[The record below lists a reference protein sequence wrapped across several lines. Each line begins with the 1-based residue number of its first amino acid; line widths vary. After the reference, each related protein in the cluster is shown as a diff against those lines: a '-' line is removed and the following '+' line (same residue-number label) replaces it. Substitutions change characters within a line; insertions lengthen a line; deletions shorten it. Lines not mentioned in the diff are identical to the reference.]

1 MVKSGS
7 FNFLEY
13 LAERTRSNGD
23 SSENHDRIPS
33 LTDLSKETG
42 IGIASLREQLGV
54 ARALGL
60 VEVRPR
66 TGIRKLP
73 YRFAPAV
80 IESLNY
86 AISCD
91 RRYFDDF
98 ADLRRHVEAEY
109 WTQAVEKL
117 TDEDKAELDKIV
129 QRAWIKLKGDPI
141 RVPHQEHRDLHIII
155 FKRLDNPFVTGI
167 LEAYWEAYEKVGLS
181 RYNDLSY
188 LKDVWN
194 YHSKMVNEICAGEIE
209 KSFHTLLEHMDLID
223 HRNNK

>member
-1 MVKSGS
+1 MARSGS

-13 LAERTRSNGD
+13 LADQTKESVD
-23 SSENHDRIPS
+23 SGENHERIPC
-33 LTDLSKETG
+33 LNDLSKETG
-42 IGIASLREQLGV
+42 ISIASLREQLGV

-66 TGIRKLP
+66 TGIRRIP

-98 ADLRRHVEAEY
+98 ADLRRHVEADY
-109 WTQAVEKL
+109 WTQAVGKL
-117 TDEDKAELDKIV
+117 TDEDKVELDQIV
-129 QRAWIKLKGDPI
+129 QKAWIKLQGEPI

-155 FKRLDNPFVTGI
+155 FQRLDNPFVTGI

-181 RYNDLSY
+181 RYSDLSY
-188 LKDVWN
+188 LKDVWK
-194 YHSKMVNEICAGEIE
+194 YHSKMINEICAGEIE
-209 KSFHTLLEHMDLID
+209 KSLLP
-223 HRNNK
+223 RPRKAN